1 MQSGLKELKDMNK
14 NFEARD
20 ARNMV
25 PKFVR
30 KWSSE
35 EESEGNQH
43 ARSDEHLIP
52 ENESMKTE

>member
-1 MQSGLKELKDMNK
+1 MKELKDMNK